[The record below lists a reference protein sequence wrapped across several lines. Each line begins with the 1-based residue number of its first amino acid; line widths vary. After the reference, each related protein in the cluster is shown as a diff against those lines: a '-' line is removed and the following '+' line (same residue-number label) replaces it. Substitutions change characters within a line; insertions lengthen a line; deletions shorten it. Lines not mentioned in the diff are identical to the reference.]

1 MLRRTYHGVNL
12 SSANIEQIK
21 ELNELLTVTG
31 VTTNPTIITKSGKE
45 PEVVIKELIDLLDED
60 QLLFIQAVR
69 TDYEGIMER
78 MQKQFLNFVRKICM

>member
-1 MLRRTYHGVNL
+1 MELIL
-12 SSANIEQIK
+12 DSANIEQIK

-69 TDYEGIMER
+69 TDYEGIMEEA
-78 MQKQFLNFVRKICM
+78 KAISATS